1 LNRCYHKEERMLIQ
15 SSFWIC
21 MGVSAAAAF
30 VGTIIAVFASMIGNE
45 QRTSNKKDHQDKD
58 ITITG
63 VCMLVIAAVVI
74 VLALPISHWFEI
86 CVVSA
91 GLSGLALRWPTVSL
105 ADYTFK
111 KVRKSREWIGF
122 VVLFTTPPLIISLLV
137 SIVNHYWWKLF

>member
-1 LNRCYHKEERMLIQ
+1 MLIQ

-111 KVRKSREWIGF
+111 KVRNCSNQPSKTITVSPTWDGFHITVTKSF
-122 VVLFTTPPLIISLLV
+122 PCFY
-137 SIVNHYWWKLF
+137 NK